1 MRLDTTPQLFAFYS
15 LIGALF
21 SYPCSRNMEVARMDI
36 QKELIAEFDRETA
49 NTRKLLEAIPEGADF
64 AWKPHE
70 KSMTL
75 GRLAAHVS
83 DTNGDWAM
91 HTLSKDRLD
100 WTPDMNPT
108 DPTNKKDLLARFEKQ
123 VAEVKPALAGMTP
136 QKWDSNW
143 KFVAGDQTW
152 IDDSKYGV
160 WRNWVLNHLI
170 HHRAQLGVFLRL
182 LGEKIPGTY
191 GPSADEM

>member
-1 MRLDTTPQLFAFYS
+1 
-15 LIGALF
+15 
-21 SYPCSRNMEVARMDI
+21 MDI
-36 QKELIAEFDRETA
+36 QKELIAEYDRETDR
-49 NTRKLLEAIPEGADF
+49 TRKILEAVPEDADF
-64 AWKPHE
+64 GWKPHG

-75 GRLAAHVS
+75 GRLASHVS

-91 HTLSKDRLD
+91 HTLTRDRLD
-100 WTPDMNPT
+100 WSPDMSPK

-136 QKWDSNW
+136 AKWDSNW

-160 WRNWVLNHLI
+160 WRTWVLNHLV
-170 HHRAQLGVFLRL
+170 HHRAQLGVYLRL
-182 LGEKIPGTY
+182 LDKKVPGMY

>member
-1 MRLDTTPQLFAFYS
+1 
-15 LIGALF
+15 
-21 SYPCSRNMEVARMDI
+21 MDI

-64 AWKPHE
+64 GWKPHE

-123 VAEVKPALAGMTP
+123 VAEVQPILAGMTP

-160 WRNWVLNHLI
+160 WRTWVLNHLI

-182 LGEKIPGTY
+182 LGQKIPGTY

>member
-1 MRLDTTPQLFAFYS
+1 
-15 LIGALF
+15 
-21 SYPCSRNMEVARMDI
+21 MDI
-36 QKELIAEFDRETA
+36 QKELIAEYDRETDR
-49 NTRKLLEAIPEGADF
+49 TRKILQAVPEDTDF
-64 AWKPHE
+64 SWKPHG

-75 GRLAAHVS
+75 GRLASHVS

-91 HTLSKDRLD
+91 HTLSRDRLD
-100 WTPDMNPT
+100 WSPDMNPK

-136 QKWDSNW
+136 AKWDSNW

-160 WRNWVLNHLI
+160 WRTWVVNHLV
-170 HHRAQLGVFLRL
+170 HHRAQLSVYLRL
-182 LGEKIPGTY
+182 LDKKVPGMY